1 MSLNN
6 EIENSVKV
14 ELISLASE
22 RLICVDSLRLASIQ
36 ELLCTALIREQDPI
50 LIYSVIKLR
59 SDAMHQNLTSNHDI
73 RQSIG
78 TDIVIFDVFLQMQL
92 HDRRIDV
99 RVLANLNPL
108 LLKITVIIYKNFA
121 LNKNPYQAQHSIFI
135 LILCVL
141 FILLRPIANIQQTN
155 IFLFAT

>member
-1 MSLNN
+1 MCRFVATCIHTRITMYCLDQRTRSDIDTVSLNFGVMQYIRIFRAITHPYN
-6 EIENSVKV
+6 T
-14 ELISLASE
+14 
-22 RLICVDSLRLASIQ
+22 
-36 ELLCTALIREQDPI
+36 TATMDK
-50 LIYSVIKLR
+50 Y
-59 SDAMHQNLTSNHDI
+59 DYDI

-78 TDIVIFDVFLQMQL
+78 TDIVMFDVFLQMQS
-92 HDRRIDV
+92 HDRRIAV

-121 LNKNPYQAQHSIFI
+121 LNKNPYQAQHSIFV